1 MKKIIIILFI
11 VFSISS
17 LSHSESSIDM
27 IIVEK
32 SKRELK
38 LIKDGIS
45 IKEYIINLG
54 FDPIGHKY
62 FQGDGKTP
70 EGLYY
75 ISKKSTNSD
84 FYMSLQ
90 ISYPNKWDKVN
101 AQHFN
106 KNAGN
111 YIMIHGEPNISKNK
125 KYVKDWTNGCIALSN
140 KDIKEVYNYVSLNTP
155 IYIKP

>member
-1 MKKIIIILFI
+1 MRKFIIILLICTF
-11 VFSISS
+11 SS
-17 LSHSESSIDM
+17 LAYTDNSIDM

-38 LIKDGIS
+38 LIKNGIS
-45 IKEYIINLG
+45 IKEYKIDLG

-62 FQGDGKTP
+62 FKGDGKTP
-70 EGLYY
+70 EGLYF

-84 FYMSLQ
+84 FYMALQ
-90 ISYPNKWDKVN
+90 ISYPSNWDKRN
-101 AQHFN
+101 AKYFN

-111 YIMIHGEPNISKNK
+111 YIMIHGEPNIKINEKNI
-125 KYVKDWTNGCIALSN
+125 KDWTNGCIALKN
-140 KDIKEVYNYVSLNTP
+140 KDVKEIYENVSINTP